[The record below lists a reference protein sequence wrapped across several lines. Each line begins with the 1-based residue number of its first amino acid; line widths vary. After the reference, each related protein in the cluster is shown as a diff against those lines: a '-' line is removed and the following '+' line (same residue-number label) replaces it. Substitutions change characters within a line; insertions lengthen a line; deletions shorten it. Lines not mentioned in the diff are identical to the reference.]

1 MLMLIKNSH
10 HSDLQFNIGVEKLH
24 TLVNTRIIWL
34 MIIYYILSIFLPSA
48 YNKRRLIY
56 LKLFLNLFWKFLGTK
71 YLVGKPYKYSIYQK
85 NFLNYWNIMCRRQK
99 KSFFKLQ
106 KLSGPNCEITWYW
119 FKNRHCRLDS
129 QRMSNFLWEN

>member
-34 MIIYYILSIFLPSA
+34 MIIYYILSIFLPGV
-48 YNKRRLIY
+48 YTKRKFIY
-56 LKLFLNLFWKFLGTK
+56 LKLFLNLFWRLISVIL
-71 YLVGKPYKYSIYQK
+71 LVNLISILFIK
-85 NFLNYWNIMCRRQK
+85 KHFFNYWNIMCRRQK

>member
-34 MIIYYILSIFLPSA
+34 MIIYYILSIFLPRVW
-48 YNKRRLIY
+48 NKSKFIY
-56 LKLFLNLFWKFLGTK
+56 FFIYPSKQSEASNFDLYVSYILEKL
-71 YLVGKPYKYSIYQK
+71 
-85 NFLNYWNIMCRRQK
+85 LNYWNIMCRRQK